1 MKWKYKFM
9 CFIEKIYVFHWKDVS
24 IVLLIYEIVPQNAMA
39 DSDDS
44 IDDGQQILSYEHQ
57 ARIQMNGPK
66 LTMESIIYLSYVW

>member
-1 MKWKYKFM
+1 
-9 CFIEKIYVFHWKDVS
+9 
-24 IVLLIYEIVPQNAMA
+24 LIYEIVLQNAMA

-66 LTMESIIYLSYVW
+66 SNMESIIYLSYVW